1 MRQRTFRLVALIV
14 GLSLVDGV
22 FSLVRAGHFV
32 ELNPLARP
40 LLQGRPFAFVAL
52 KLVGTL
58 VGVGVLARSRR
69 RSASWLLGAC
79 AACYAVIDGYWLL
92 T

>member
-1 MRQRTFRLVALIV
+1 MSLHARKLAVLVVA
-14 GLSLVDGV
+14 LSLVDGV
-22 FSLVRAGHFV
+22 FSLARAGHFV

-40 LLQGRPFAFVAL
+40 LLTERPFAFVAL

-58 VGVGVLARSRR
+58 VGVRALARSRR
-69 RSASWLLGAC
+69 PSATWLLAAC
-79 AACYAVIDGYWLL
+79 AAGYAIIDGYWLL